1 MAREGLFMSARIKDK
16 IKEIEQYLEEL
27 EEIKPSTFKEY
38 RRNFKTRAACERY
51 VEKIIEAVTDLAFL
65 VIKDRALALPEEDK
79 EAFDILAKGGII
91 EEILA
96 TKLKEAKGMRNI
108 LAHQYGRVDDE
119 LVFASINE
127 ELNRDVT
134 DFVLAIKKM

>member
-1 MAREGLFMSARIKDK
+1 MSARIKDK

-27 EEIKPSTFKEY
+27 EEIKPSTFREY

-51 VEKIIEAVTDLAFL
+51 MEKIIEAVIDLAFL
-65 VIKDRALALPEEDK
+65 AIKEKALALPEDDK

-91 EEILA
+91 GESLA

-134 DFVLAIKKM
+134 DFVRAIKKM